1 MALSNIFTPEVTSE
15 VINRI
20 NKIEPTTKPQ
30 WGKMNASK
38 VMSHLCVSYEMAF
51 EDIHKKPNAFVK
63 FLLKSFVK
71 KGVVNENPY
80 PINSRTAPAFII
92 VEEKDFETEKARL
105 INYIKKTQ
113 ELGSTYFDNK
123 ESNSFG
129 NLTTQEWNNLFYKHL
144 DHHLKQFGV

>member
-1 MALSNIFTPEVTSE
+1 MALPNIFTPEVTSE

-63 FLLKSFVK
+63 WLLKSFVK
-71 KGVVNENPY
+71 KGVVNEKPY
-80 PINSRTAPAFII
+80 PINGKTAPAFII